1 MNKKGITMISLV
13 FYVLSFLVVVG
24 VVGSISIFV
33 TKNMDSMANDTDLAY
48 SQEQVNKFF
57 SKFVNN
63 GDLYEISSEE
73 VGNPT
78 NRSNYI
84 NFINSND
91 ITKVSTIRYYP
102 ESTLDDKGVLFLEEG
117 DNSADKKVMILDNVY
132 GFYVTETENSEG
144 KVLQVKVKLRKG
156 DEPFEFVLT
165 YGMKR

>member
-33 TKNMDSMANDTDLAY
+33 TKNMDSMATDTDVAY

-57 SKFVNN
+57 SKFINN
-63 GDLYEISSEE
+63 GYLYEISKEE

-91 ITKVSTIRYYP
+91 ITQVSTLRYYP
-102 ESTLDDKGVLFLEEG
+102 ESPLDDKGVLFLEE
-117 DNSADKKVMILDNVY
+117 DSPAYKKVMILDNVY
-132 GFYVTETENSEG
+132 GFYITETENSEG
-144 KVLQVKVKLRKG
+144 KVLQVKVKIRKG